1 MVIPGAGRT
10 TSNTDTEDIFINEDL
25 FISSCDRFKY
35 LGSIYT
41 PSMKN
46 ALDIENCISKAQ
58 QLFSSLNKL
67 VFRNVDIDVQIRK
80 RIYIAIITNI
90 LLWGCESWA
99 LTSEERRKMEV
110 FHTRCCRR
118 MLNITIYDVMA
129 NHELTNKYILH
140 ELNMLKLESYMEL
153 RRARWLEKI
162 SHMEAMK
169 MPRKLLGAWIN
180 QARRNGKFGRSQNT
194 IRHAFADSLR
204 TLSFSGNFQFADWM
218 EEAKDREKWSKRV
231 ENFLHLP
238 DGSYCRR
245 NAKHRAAELRNYN
258 LE

>member
-1 MVIPGAGRT
+1 MVCKHKSRKKIRDQLKNIACRNKGINFILFSSLYVDDAVPILLNRTDACNAMKILHSHFKRFGLTIHTGSVKNKEKSKTEFMVIPGAGRT

-153 RRARWLEKI
+153 RRARWLEKFRI
-162 SHMEAMK
+162 W
-169 MPRKLLGAWIN
+169 KL
-180 QARRNGKFGRSQNT
+180 
-194 IRHAFADSLR
+194 
-204 TLSFSGNFQFADWM
+204 
-218 EEAKDREKWSKRV
+218 
-231 ENFLHLP
+231 
-238 DGSYCRR
+238 
-245 NAKHRAAELRNYN
+245 
-258 LE
+258 